1 MGNCIKG
8 IKFNNLL
15 KNKTPT
21 DKFSE
26 DNMLN
31 EESPLM
37 PNFNRLNKIFNKE
50 ICAICETKYGALT
63 KIDDRKQPGLQN
75 MVYCKKCK
83 QIMGY

>member
-15 KNKTPT
+15 KNKPPT
-21 DKFSE
+21 DKFQ
-26 DNMLN
+26 DDDILN

-37 PNFNRLNKIFNKE
+37 PNINRLNKIFNRE
-50 ICAICETKYGALT
+50 ICAICETKYGELT
-63 KIDDRKQPGLQN
+63 KIDDRKKPELQN